1 VGQSSPWGNLNAAL
15 YLSSRPDPAD
25 LILATAA
32 HLPRTGLRYRFR
44 VGADTWLLVTSNSR
58 PLVGALAQDMPWI
71 ILAIGG
77 IAALLVTTVVETL
90 GRRHDYATALVEQRT
105 ASLRGAVTELESAQA
120 ELVRQEKLAAVG
132 QLASTVGHE
141 LRNPLAVVMNTLYL
155 LETGLGGGENQAMRR
170 HLATAKREISAATLI
185 VSDLLDYSRSREP
198 IVAPVDVADLIQE
211 ALSVVPPPPGVR
223 VVQDSHPDITIEAD
237 RDQIRQGLLNLIT
250 NGYDSMPQGGVL
262 TVSATAAD
270 GSAQLT
276 VTDTGAGMDEHT
288 RQAIFA
294 PFFTTKARG
303 IGLGLAVTKRVAEAH
318 GGAITV
324 QSTPSVGS
332 SFTITVPIAAVSVS
346 VPR

>member
-1 VGQSSPWGNLNAAL
+1 
-15 YLSSRPDPAD
+15 
-25 LILATAA
+25 
-32 HLPRTGLRYRFR
+32 
-44 VGADTWLLVTSNSR
+44 
-58 PLVGALAQDMPWI
+58 
-71 ILAIGG
+71 
-77 IAALLVTTVVETL
+77 
-90 GRRHDYATALVEQRT
+90 
-105 ASLRGAVTELESAQA
+105 
-120 ELVRQEKLAAVG
+120 
-132 QLASTVGHE
+132 
-141 LRNPLAVVMNTLYL
+141 
-155 LETGLGGGENQAMRR
+155 
-170 HLATAKREISAATLI
+170 
-185 VSDLLDYSRSREP
+185 
-198 IVAPVDVADLIQE
+198 
-211 ALSVVPPPPGVR
+211 VR
-223 VVQDSHPDITIEAD
+223 VVQDSDPDITIEAD

-276 VTDTGAGMDEHT
+276 VTDTGAGMDEQT